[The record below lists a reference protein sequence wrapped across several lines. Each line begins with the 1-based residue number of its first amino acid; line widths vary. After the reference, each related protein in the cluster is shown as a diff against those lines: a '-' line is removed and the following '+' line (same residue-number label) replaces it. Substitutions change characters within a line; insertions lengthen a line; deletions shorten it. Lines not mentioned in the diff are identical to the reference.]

1 MKMKRMAEQ
10 EQQQDA
16 SEQQDDAE
24 SQEEAAK
31 PSPLKNPRV
40 RIVLLL
46 VLAIAV
52 IGGVLWYVRYQSVGK
67 FMQGT
72 DDAYVQAD
80 AVTISPKVSGY
91 VDQVFVA
98 DNQQVKAGQPL
109 LRIDAR
115 DYRAQAAQVEAQID
129 VARANAEGVRAQ
141 IREQQAA
148 ITKASADLA
157 AARSDAAFA
166 HSEVARYQPLAAS
179 GAETRERLS
188 QLQNQ
193 ARQAD
198 AQVASAQAALTSAQR
213 RVGTLQAQVQQAQ
226 AQGEASRAQLAAANV
241 NLGATVLRASIDGRV
256 GDKTVRI
263 GQYVQAGT
271 RLMSIVPV
279 KQLYVTANF
288 KETQLGLMRV
298 GQPVTLEVDALPGVE
313 IHGHVQSVSPGTG
326 AQFSLLPPQNATG
339 NFTKIVQRI
348 PVRIAIDADAQ
359 TKALLVPGMSVDATV
374 DTRSAKGQLQRIR
387 QEQDQH
393 NEARGR

>member
-1 MKMKRMAEQ
+1 MKPMAEH

-16 SEQQDDAE
+16 SPDEGDGE
-24 SQEEAAK
+24 SQGDAAK

-40 RIVLLL
+40 RIVLLV
-46 VLAIAV
+46 VLAAAV
-52 IGGVLWYVRYQSVGK
+52 IGGMLWYVRYQSVGK
-67 FMQGT
+67 FMQST

-98 DNQQVKAGQPL
+98 DNQQVKAGAPL

-129 VARANAEGVRAQ
+129 VARANAQGVRAQ

-198 AQVASAQAALTSAQR
+198 AQVTSAQAALTSAQR

-241 NLGATVLRASIDGRV
+241 NLGATILRASIDGRV

-279 KQLYVTANF
+279 QQLYVTANF
-288 KETQLGLMRV
+288 KETQLGLMRA
-298 GQPVTLEVDALPGVE
+298 GQPVTLEVDALSGVE
-313 IHGHVQSVSPGTG
+313 IHGHVQSVAPGTG

-348 PVRIAIDADAQ
+348 PVRIAIDADAR
-359 TKALLVPGMSVDATV
+359 TRALLVPGMSVNATV
-374 DTRSAKGQLQRIR
+374 DTRSAKGQMQQIR
-387 QEQDQH
+387 ESQDQH